1 MSLICGSLTWLED
14 HEQNE
19 KVKLEQDLK
28 VLDQASEKE
37 VPSNNTTNNEPT
49 WFTAAKKIISNS
61 QKRDKIKEELKR
73 IHQQEEKIQKL
84 KERVKMNSAKTDNSS
99 NLPTIERKMKRSQN
113 VEEPDEQDV
122 LIDDIE
128 SDEESVIEEPCEEMV
143 L

>member
-37 VPSNNTTNNEPT
+37 VPSNNTTNSEPT

-99 NLPTIERKMKRSQN
+99 NLPTIEQKMKRSQN

-122 LIDDIE
+122 LSDDIE